1 MTVVNSKSEI
11 VYSSRATEFTFSF
24 RGVRNGPFLVL
35 CVVFCRSLFVLFLLV
50 ILFSVYLRF
59 TASDYPFDIFLH
71 ELPPIAMY
79 LENHITKKD
88 NTFSL
93 KTNYTDLN

>member
-1 MTVVNSKSEI
+1 MEMTVINSKSEN

-24 RGVRNGPFLVL
+24 RSVRIGPFLVL

-59 TASDYPFDIFLH
+59 TASDYPFNILLH
-71 ELPPIAMY
+71 EPLPPLQCI
-79 LENHITKKD
+79 
-88 NTFSL
+88 
-93 KTNYTDLN
+93 